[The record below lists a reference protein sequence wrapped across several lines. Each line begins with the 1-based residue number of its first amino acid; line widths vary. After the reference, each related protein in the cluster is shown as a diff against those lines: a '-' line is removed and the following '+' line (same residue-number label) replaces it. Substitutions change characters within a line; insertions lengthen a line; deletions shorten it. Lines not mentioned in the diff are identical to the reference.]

1 MAISASSSE
10 SSPKNE
16 SGETT
21 PSEAR
26 VGWQWFGC
34 PPAWLAT
41 LGQQSLQPDETVV
54 VFGPL
59 WEPTQIHGE
68 LKNVLGQP
76 VILLRSKA
84 QLATDPPWGQ
94 QGLLAMVVLP
104 DETTAPIHQ
113 EWQHALSVARFVA
126 QQQAE
131 EEKARQRA
139 AQVEDELY
147 TTRQL
152 QQSLLPECLP
162 DADGTAADLSF
173 QVSRTHYRHDGEAAS
188 GVEIQGFYIPC
199 DTLGGDYY
207 DVMHH
212 EDGTVSLLVADVS
225 GHGIT
230 AAFVTSILKA
240 LFYQACRLHPS
251 PDAMLTFMNNQLA
264 KILKTGAYV
273 TAVAARLVPQAT
285 ADSGWALEYS
295 IAGHPYPM
303 VANSAHKADPE
314 ADDGCL
320 RLQNN
325 GFALAWFEGA
335 DFELATQPLSKGDT
349 VVLFT
354 DGPTEMVNPAD
365 EIYGEERLQASF
377 VDGVAKEKAPL
388 LDFML
393 QDLSDFTCGMPLNDD
408 LSMMQITISS

>member
-1 MAISASSSE
+1 MAVSASSSE

-16 SGETT
+16 QTDT
-21 PSEAR
+21 P

-34 PPAWLAT
+34 PPAWLTT
-41 LGQQSLQPDETVV
+41 LGQQALQAEETVV
-54 VFGPL
+54 VYGPM
-59 WEPTQIHGE
+59 WTPTQIHGQ
-68 LKNVLGQP
+68 LKNHLGQP

-104 DETTAPIHQ
+104 DDTTEPTNQ
-113 EWQHALSVARFVA
+113 EWQHALAVARYVSS
-126 QQQAE
+126 QQAE
-131 EEKARQRA
+131 EEAARKRS

-147 TTRQL
+147 TTRKL

-173 QVSRTHYRHDGEAAS
+173 QVSRTHFRHTKEDSKQHGLD
-188 GVEIQGFYIPC
+188 IQGFYIPC

-273 TAVAARLVPQAT
+273 TAVAARLLPDDT
-285 ADSGWALEYS
+285 TDSGWAMEYS

-303 VANSAHKADPE
+303 LANPAHKAD
-314 ADDGCL
+314 ADAEDGCL

-335 DFELATQPLSKGDT
+335 DFELATQPLKKGDT

-365 EIYGEERLQASF
+365 EIYGEERLQESF
-377 VDGVAKEKAPL
+377 VDGVAKKKAPL

-408 LSMMQITISS
+408 LSMMQITIAE